1 MKFIKNNKRKLLL
14 TYLLLSSISLSA
26 CKSQNKEIINDV
38 TVTTTTEI
46 NTTEMTTEYTTENT
60 ENISTDTTESTSVD
74 EQILNIINSD
84 KEVIEYYVSTEDI
97 ENVKKYGK
105 EFFIKM
111 VDFIFY
117 DTEINGVKFNDL
129 KEETKQEIYDTFCN
143 IDALIMMVAPDYKEN
158 IGEKY
163 EIVKD
168 FTTNIY
174 YTSLDKIKEAI
185 GEEDYNKIK
194 EIKDSAKE
202 KISDGIEDAKQYII
216 KKYEDFRN

>member
-1 MKFIKNNKRKLLL
+1 
-14 TYLLLSSISLSA
+14 
-26 CKSQNKEIINDV
+26 
-38 TVTTTTEI
+38 
-46 NTTEMTTEYTTENT
+46 MTTEYTTENT

-74 EQILNIINSD
+74 EQILNVINSD

-185 GEEDYNKIK
+185 REEDYNKIK

>member
-1 MKFIKNNKRKLLL
+1 MKNNKRKLLL

-46 NTTEMTTEYTTENT
+46 NTTEMATEYTTENI

>member
-1 MKFIKNNKRKLLL
+1 MKNNKRKLLL

-74 EQILNIINSD
+74 EQILNVINSD

>member
-1 MKFIKNNKRKLLL
+1 MKNNKRKLLL
-14 TYLLLSSISLSA
+14 TYLLLSSMSLSA

-46 NTTEMTTEYTTENT
+46 NTTETTTEYTTENT
-60 ENISTDTTESTSVD
+60 ENISTDTTESTSID
-74 EQILNIINSD
+74 EQILNVINSD

>member
-1 MKFIKNNKRKLLL
+1 MENEIK
-14 TYLLLSSISLSA
+14 YLYLDD
-26 CKSQNKEIINDV
+26 IIPNRFQPR
-38 TVTTTTEI
+38 
-46 NTTEMTTEYTTENT
+46 ENF
-60 ENISTDTTESTSVD
+60 D
-74 EQILNIINSD
+74 EQA
-84 KEVIEYYVSTEDI
+84 
-97 ENVKKYGK
+97 
-105 EFFIKM
+105 
-111 VDFIFY
+111 
-117 DTEINGVKFNDL
+117 L
-129 KEETKQEIYDTFCN
+129 KELAVSI
-143 IDALIMMVAPDYKEN
+143 KEHGVIQPIGVRQ

>member
-1 MKFIKNNKRKLLL
+1 MKNNKRKLLL
-14 TYLLLSSISLSA
+14 TYLLLSSMSLSA

-74 EQILNIINSD
+74 EQILNVINSD

-97 ENVKKYGK
+97 ENIKKYGK

>member
-1 MKFIKNNKRKLLL
+1 MKNNKRKLLL
-14 TYLLLSSISLSA
+14 SYLLLSSISLSA

-46 NTTEMTTEYTTENT
+46 NTTEMATEYTTENI

>member
-1 MKFIKNNKRKLLL
+1 MKNNKRKLLL

-46 NTTEMTTEYTTENT
+46 NTTEITTEYTTENT

>member
-1 MKFIKNNKRKLLL
+1 MKNNKRKLLL

-46 NTTEMTTEYTTENT
+46 NTTEMTTEYTTENI

-143 IDALIMMVAPDYKEN
+143 IDALIMIVAPDYKEN

-194 EIKDSAKE
+194 EIKDSTKE

>member
-1 MKFIKNNKRKLLL
+1 MKNNKRKLLL

>member
-1 MKFIKNNKRKLLL
+1 
-14 TYLLLSSISLSA
+14 
-26 CKSQNKEIINDV
+26 
-38 TVTTTTEI
+38 
-46 NTTEMTTEYTTENT
+46 
-60 ENISTDTTESTSVD
+60 
-74 EQILNIINSD
+74 
-84 KEVIEYYVSTEDI
+84 
-97 ENVKKYGK
+97 
-105 EFFIKM
+105 
-111 VDFIFY
+111 
-117 DTEINGVKFNDL
+117 
-129 KEETKQEIYDTFCN
+129 
-143 IDALIMMVAPDYKEN
+143 MMVAPDYKEN

>member
-1 MKFIKNNKRKLLL
+1 MKNNKRKLLL

-46 NTTEMTTEYTTENT
+46 NTTEMATEYTTENI

-129 KEETKQEIYDTFCN
+129 KEETKQEIYDTFCK

>member
-1 MKFIKNNKRKLLL
+1 MKNNKRKLLL

-60 ENISTDTTESTSVD
+60 ENISTDTTESASVD

-143 IDALIMMVAPDYKEN
+143 IDALIMMVAPNYKEN

>member
-1 MKFIKNNKRKLLL
+1 MKNNKRKLLL

-60 ENISTDTTESTSVD
+60 ENISTDTTESASVD

-143 IDALIMMVAPDYKEN
+143 IDALIMMVAPNYKEN
-158 IGEKY
+158 ICEKY

>member
-1 MKFIKNNKRKLLL
+1 MKNNKRKLLL

-194 EIKDSAKE
+194 EIKDSTKE

>member
-1 MKFIKNNKRKLLL
+1 MKNNKRKLLL

-26 CKSQNKEIINDV
+26 CKSQNKEIINNV

-46 NTTEMTTEYTTENT
+46 NTTEMATEYTTENI

>member
-1 MKFIKNNKRKLLL
+1 MKNNKRKLLL

-46 NTTEMTTEYTTENT
+46 NTTEMTTEYTTENI

-216 KKYEDFRN
+216 KKYEDFIN

>member
-1 MKFIKNNKRKLLL
+1 MKNNKRKLLL

-46 NTTEMTTEYTTENT
+46 NTTEMATEYTTENI

-143 IDALIMMVAPDYKEN
+143 IDALIMMVAPNYKEN

>member
-1 MKFIKNNKRKLLL
+1 MKNNKRKLLL

-46 NTTEMTTEYTTENT
+46 NTTEMTTEYTTENI

>member
-1 MKFIKNNKRKLLL
+1 MKNNKRKLLL

-46 NTTEMTTEYTTENT
+46 NTTKMTTEYTTENT
-60 ENISTDTTESTSVD
+60 ENISTNTTESTSVD
-74 EQILNIINSD
+74 EQILNVINSD

>member
-1 MKFIKNNKRKLLL
+1 MKNNKRKLLL
-14 TYLLLSSISLSA
+14 TYLLLSSMSLSA

-46 NTTEMTTEYTTENT
+46 NKTEMTTEYTTENT

-74 EQILNIINSD
+74 EQILNVINSD